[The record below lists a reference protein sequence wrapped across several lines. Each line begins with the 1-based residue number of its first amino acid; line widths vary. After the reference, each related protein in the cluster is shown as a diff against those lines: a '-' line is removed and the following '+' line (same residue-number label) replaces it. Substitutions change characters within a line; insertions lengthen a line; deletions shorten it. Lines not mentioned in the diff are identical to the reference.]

1 MTQQEVI
8 RASSSSSSLLAI
20 SVRKSDSPIILL
32 FSGKGRYII
41 NSVNKP
47 TLPSQANVI
56 LPEDD
61 WYILSSIA
69 GCTLAL
75 MVKRFSAM
83 LASKSTYTI
92 RNEWKQFSM
101 NGDPRLL
108 TFATVDERVLQFDW
122 WGRRYSWG
130 HPRGLHW
137 YHGTAEWT
145 EEGVVLCPWYT
156 LHCRRSMKTDKHNI
170 LQTVCLSLIY
180 SLTILELRPCKD
192 SASCSLWCEKET
204 SSVAASNIYRS
215 RHSWTHNTTKTDGS
229 KSGALLRASQ
239 VCCWCCGAKTARC
252 SGHQSSAVM
261 QRNVSLPVS
270 CVTRWGPVLAVET
283 TGWKNRADVRFVF

>member
-8 RASSSSSSLLAI
+8 RASSCSSSLLAI
-20 SVRKSDSPIILL
+20 SVRKSDNPIILL
-32 FSGKGRYII
+32 FSGEERYII
-41 NSVNKP
+41 NSLNKP
-47 TLPSQANVI
+47 MIPSQANVI
-56 LPEDD
+56 LSEDD

-75 MVKRFSAM
+75 MVKQFSAM

-92 RNEWKQFSM
+92 RNEWKQFPM
-101 NGDPRLL
+101 NEDPRLL

-156 LHCRRSMKTDKHNI
+156 LHCRRSMKTHKHKY

-215 RHSWTHNTTKTDGS
+215 IAQLDTQHNKNRWLKKWSAAQSLTGMLLMLRS
-229 KSGALLRASQ
+229 KDCKVLRASEFR
-239 VCCWCCGAKTARC
+239 GDAKKRITSCLLCNTVR
-252 SGHQSSAVM
+252 
-261 QRNVSLPVS
+261 S
-270 CVTRWGPVLAVET
+270 CVGR
-283 TGWKNRADVRFVF
+283 KNHWLKK